1 MTKAEVMAQKLR
13 AFKCRDIVATS
24 IKSPPVPCLVARSGG
39 RGRGVYFYL
48 TEISKQIPGS
58 VIVRKRDL
66 EHIQEQA
73 VQDFLDGWD
82 WENKYCVRRDNK

>member
-13 AFKCRDIVATS
+13 AFKCRDIVAAS
-24 IKSPPVPCLVARSGG
+24 IKSPPVTCLVARNGG

-48 TEISKQIPGS
+48 TEISEQIPGS

-66 EHIQEQA
+66 EHIKTKITVDREPGA
-73 VQDFLDGWD
+73 WSK
-82 WENKYCVRRDNK
+82 WMKYVGDQT